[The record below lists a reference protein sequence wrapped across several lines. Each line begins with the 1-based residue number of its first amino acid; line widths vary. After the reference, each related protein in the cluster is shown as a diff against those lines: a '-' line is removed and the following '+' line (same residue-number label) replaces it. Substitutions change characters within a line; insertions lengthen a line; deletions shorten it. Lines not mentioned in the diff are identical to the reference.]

1 MTKLC
6 REWAAKE
13 KVELTIDFVTSQGD
27 KLMLM
32 GAAEGQARSG
42 HDIVGQPS
50 WYAAAKADMWEP
62 ADDLMA
68 TLIGKYGKPSAAVEY
83 LGKQNG
89 HWIAV
94 PSIPNTLT
102 LPSVGRI
109 DLFKQYVGLD
119 LTKMYPAGAPPDKE
133 LTDNWTWDFW
143 LDAAG
148 KLHKAGFPFGMPLG
162 QTGDSMN
169 WVGAIFAAH
178 GAELVDKDGNI
189 TVKSDATKHMLEFF
203 KKLVP
208 LLPDGV
214 FAWDDSSNNKALIS
228 GQSALIMNPP
238 SAWAVAVRDAPKV
251 AEQCWHF
258 PVAEGAE
265 GSVRSGAALLSGGSG
280 ISRRTNR
287 PAKSLLLHSVG
298 EGLGR
303 AAGRRQQGLRHPGL
317 RNFAGLQDL
326 GRGGSAKGR
335 HLELPAARRRDR
347 VGLRLAGADADRQP
361 DLRAGD
367 DDQDDRPVHPAGK
380 DHGPG
385 DGLGGR
391 RARRLQP
398 VLDGRLADDSPGSFN
413 RSARAASLERRHH
426 RRRAVCVRPVRLR

>member
-1 MTKLC
+1 MKTTWVTRRTLMQSAAAAATLAGVPLAGAPFVRGAHAAGKLSVAVWDHWVPGANDVLEKLC
-6 REWAAKE
+6 HEWAAKE
-13 KVELTIDFVTSQGD
+13 KVEITIDFVTSQGD

-42 HDIVGQPS
+42 HDVVGQPS

-62 ADDLMA
+62 ADDMMA

-143 LDAAG
+143 LQAAG
-148 KLHKAGFPFGMPLG
+148 KCHKAGFPFGMPLG

-178 GAELVDKDGNI
+178 GAEMVDKEGNI
-189 TVKSDATKHMLEFF
+189 TVKSDATKHMLDFF

-214 FAWDDSSNNKALIS
+214 FAWDEFEQQQGADLRPERADHEFRHPPGPSLCGMRRRSPSSAGTS
-228 GQSALIMNPP
+228 RRR
-238 SAWAVAVRDAPKV
+238 RDRRV
-251 AEQCWHF
+251 
-258 PVAEGAE
+258 
-265 GSVRSGAALLSGGSG
+265 GSIPHSLPIGGSG
-280 ISRRTNR
+280 ISRPTNR
-287 PAKSLLLHSVG
+287 P
-298 EGLGR
+298 ER
-303 AAGRRQQGLRHPGL
+303 ACCCICGRRTWSR
-317 RNFAGLQDL
+317 
-326 GRGGSAKGR
+326 SWS
-335 HLELPAARRRDR
+335 PAARAMTSRRSELCGTSR
-347 VGLRLAGADADRQP
+347 PGPMKARQ
-361 DLRAGD
+361 RAGS
-367 DDQDDRPVHPAGK
+367 GTT
-380 DHGPG
+380 
-385 DGLGGR
+385 R
-391 RARRLQP
+391 RA
-398 VLDGRLADDSPGSFN
+398 AM
-413 RSARAASLERRHH
+413 
-426 RRRAVCVRPVRLR
+426 

>member
-1 MTKLC
+1 MQTKRLTRRTLLQTTAAAAAAWVGAPFVRGAHAAGKLSVAVWDHWVPGANDVLDKLC
-6 REWAAKE
+6 HEWGAKE
-13 KVELTIDFVTSQGD
+13 KVEVTVDFVTSQGD

-32 GAAEGQARSG
+32 GAAEGQAHSG
-42 HDIVGQPS
+42 HDLIGQPS
-50 WYAAAKADMWEP
+50 WYAAAKADQWEP

-119 LTKMYPAGAPPDKE
+119 LTQMYPAGAPPDKE
-133 LTDNWTWDFW
+133 LGDHWTWDFW

-189 TVKSDATKHMLEFF
+189 TVKSDATKQMLEFF

-214 FAWDDSSNNKALIS
+214 FAWDDSKQQQGADFRPEFADHESAVSLGGRGARCAKSRRAMLALS
-228 GQSALIMNPP
+228 L
-238 SAWAVAVRDAPKV
+238 
-251 AEQCWHF
+251 AERTQ
-258 PVAEGAE
+258 GA
-265 GSVRSGAALLSGGSG
+265 VRSGAAILLGHLELLAQQSGWKEF
-280 ISRRTNR
+280 
-287 PAKSLLLHSVG
+287 AAALMG
-298 EGLGR
+298 EGFGR
-303 AAGRRQQGLRHPGL
+303 APRRRQQGLRHSGVW
-317 RNFAGLQDL
+317 NT
-326 GRGGSAKGR
+326 
-335 HLELPAARRRDR
+335 AR
-347 VGLRLAGADADRQP
+347 
-361 DLRAGD
+361 
-367 DDQDDRPVHPAGK
+367 
-380 DHGPG
+380 
-385 DGLGGR
+385 
-391 RARRLQP
+391 
-398 VLDGRLADDSPGSFN
+398 F
-413 RSARAASLERRHH
+413 
-426 RRRAVCVRPVRLR
+426 

>member
-1 MTKLC
+1 M
-6 REWAAKE
+6 
-13 KVELTIDFVTSQGD
+13 
-27 KLMLM
+27 
-32 GAAEGQARSG
+32 
-42 HDIVGQPS
+42 
-50 WYAAAKADMWEP
+50 
-62 ADDLMA
+62 
-68 TLIGKYGKPSAAVEY
+68 
-83 LGKQNG
+83 
-89 HWIAV
+89 

-143 LDAAG
+143 LQAAE
-148 KLHKAGFPFGMPLG
+148 KCHKAGFPFGMPLG

-189 TVKSDATKHMLEFF
+189 TVKSDATRHMLDFF

-258 PVAEGAE
+258 PSPKGPKGRFDPAQP
-265 GSVRSGAALLSGGSG
+265 SYWG
-280 ISRRTNR
+280 IWNFSPNIS
-287 PAKSLLLHSVG
+287 AGKSLLLYLWEKDSVERLVAG
-298 EGLGR
+298 SKGYDIPAFGTLRDFKTWAEEGPPKGGIWNYPPR
-303 AAGRRQQGLRHPGL
+303 GDVIESVSGSPAPMRIGNQIFAQATTTKMIAQYTKQGKTMDQAMDWAAGE
-317 RNFAGLQDL
+317 
-326 GRGGSAKGR
+326 
-335 HLELPAARRRDR
+335 LE
-347 VGLRLAGADADRQP
+347 GF
-361 DLRAGD
+361 
-367 DDQDDRPVHPAGK
+367 
-380 DHGPG
+380 
-385 DGLGGR
+385 
-391 RARRLQP
+391 
-398 VLDGRLADDSPGSFN
+398 S
-413 RSARAASLERRHH
+413 RS
-426 RRRAVCVRPVRLR
+426 